1 MEEYEDIIFVVRI
14 LKNKEK
20 EDVEGEC
27 NFTEEVDEKLS
38 ETENITEQNNEE
50 DKKEIVN
57 DYCDSELNK
66 KIKEKQRELVIRLLR
81 EGYRVDKIC
90 NMLELTYSQ
99 IEAIVRGEDF

>member
-38 ETENITEQNNEE
+38 ETENITEQNTDNTAQQSDE
-50 DKKEIVN
+50 
-57 DYCDSELNK
+57 SRFQQELPLN
-66 KIKEKQRELVIRLLR
+66 IPHQ
-81 EGYRVDKIC
+81 
-90 NMLELTYSQ
+90 TP
-99 IEAIVRGEDF
+99 